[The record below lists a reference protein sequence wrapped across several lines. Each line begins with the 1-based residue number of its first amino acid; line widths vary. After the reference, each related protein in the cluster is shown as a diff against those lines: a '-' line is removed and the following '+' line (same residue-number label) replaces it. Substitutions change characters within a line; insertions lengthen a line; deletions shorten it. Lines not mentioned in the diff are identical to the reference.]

1 VAGFAE
7 LLERAGGLARAGGQ
21 ARAGGLGGGDGLR
34 GGGLAVVGAESDS
47 ALRAAGAAAL
57 AGIASPILVGDEAA
71 VRARIAAAG
80 IEGLDLARFV
90 AADGAESAAATAV
103 ELARAGEASVLL
115 KGALRTDQLLR
126 AVLDRDRGL
135 RTGRLLSDVL
145 LYEDTLAGQTRLV
158 GVTDGGI
165 NPSPDVEALKQ
176 IVANAVEVFHA
187 LGFPRPRVAL
197 LSATEAVT
205 DAVPS
210 TVAARAVAEWAA
222 GSLDNADVDGPLALD
237 NALLMAAAQAKGMTG
252 PVAGRAD
259 IMVTPSIEA
268 GNILGKGVKY
278 LAGSITAH
286 VVVGAR
292 VPILIP
298 SRVESAEDKLH
309 SIALGLVVGAA

>member
-1 VAGFAE
+1 VEDRSVEAVRVAGFGE
-7 LLERAGGLARAGGQ
+7 LLARAGGVSV
-21 ARAGGLGGGDGLR
+21 AAV
-34 GGGLAVVGAESDS
+34 AVVGADS
-47 ALRAAGAAAL
+47 ETALRAAGAAAL
-57 AGIASPILVGDEAA
+57 AGLASPVLVGDSAA
-71 VRARIAAAG
+71 VRARIVAAG
-80 IEGLDLARFV
+80 IEGLDGARFV
-90 AADGAESAAATAV
+90 GAAGAAEAAETAV
-103 ELARAGEASVLL
+103 ALARGGEVSVLL

-145 LYEDTLAGQTRLV
+145 LYEDTLSGDARLV

-176 IVANAVEVFHA
+176 IVVNAVEVFLA
-187 LGFPRPRVAL
+187 LGFVRPRVAL
-197 LSATEAVT
+197 LSATEVVT

-222 GSLDNADVDGPLALD
+222 SALDDADVDGPLALD
-237 NALLMAAAQAKGMTG
+237 NALLPAAAEAKGMGG

-309 SIALGLVVGAA
+309 SIALGLLAGAR

>member
-1 VAGFAE
+1 VA
-7 LLERAGGLARAGGQ
+7 LARGGE
-21 ARAGGLGGGDGLR
+21 
-34 GGGLAVVGAESDS
+34 V
-47 ALRAAGAAAL
+47 
-57 AGIASPILVGDEAA
+57 
-71 VRARIAAAG
+71 
-80 IEGLDLARFV
+80 
-90 AADGAESAAATAV
+90 
-103 ELARAGEASVLL
+103 SVLL

-145 LYEDTLAGQTRLV
+145 LYEDTLSGDTRLV

-187 LGFPRPRVAL
+187 LGFVRPRVAL

-205 DAVPS
+205 EAVPS

-222 GSLDNADVDGPLALD
+222 SSLDDADVEGPLALD
-237 NALLMAAAQAKGMTG
+237 NALLPAAAEAKGMGG

-309 SIALGLVVGAA
+309 SIALGLLVGAR